1 MGSTRI
7 LLIRHLP
14 PYFSIDEKE
23 DLLKHF
29 GAVHVKNLS
38 SKIKK
43 SNTVFARFE
52 SEAAATAALHR
63 LHQLDILGYPL
74 TVEYARGVTEDDSG
88 LMQSPDFH
96 ETEEEKENSH
106 KHLQI
111 FLHKLNTW
119 NSPVNFTCPPPAHL
133 KYQYP
138 PPTPTVLHNISC
150 TLASVPKFYTQV
162 LHLMNKMNLPCPFQP
177 MPFPKSEVLS
187 SSVPLDMSEENDN
200 VPQEPVQTMELSEE
214 EESELE
220 SDGEGQQL
228 PTDVMPA
235 KRSLPH
241 KPKKVKRPKFIKPV
255 PAAMATVAKS
265 VKPEEVFEKVTCEPI
280 QRKIELKFSTAPGGD
295 GVVEK
300 MDEHGT
306 SPSGGFGLMF
316 PVPKNAY
323 EVESAKNTGI
333 TQEEET
339 RGSTITAEE
348 LEANRISPKDQKHH
362 PVFRNY
368 QPGIPSCRLYIKN
381 LAKQVTE
388 RDLHY
393 IYRRYLTPNTDEQG
407 NMFDVRLMTEGR
419 MKGQAFITL
428 QGTKEAEAALRETN
442 GYILKNKPLVV
453 QFARS
458 AKTKSS

>member
-1 MGSTRI
+1 MGSTRT

-14 PYFSIDEKE
+14 PDFSSDEKG
-23 DLLKHF
+23 DLLRHF

-43 SNTVFARFE
+43 SNAVFARFE

-74 TVEYARGVTEDDSG
+74 TVEYARGVSEDDCG

-96 ETEEEKENSH
+96 ETHEEKKNSH

-119 NSPVNFTCPPPAHL
+119 NSAVNFTCPPPAHL

-162 LHLMNKMNLPCPFQP
+162 LHLMNKMNLPCPFTP
-177 MPFPKSEVLS
+177 MPFSNPEILS
-187 SSVPLDMSEENDN
+187 SSVPLDMTEENDN
-200 VPQEPVQTMELSEE
+200 VPFQTEFSEE

-228 PTDVMPA
+228 PTDVIPA

-255 PAAMATVAKS
+255 PAAMATVVKS

-280 QRKIELKFSTAPGGD
+280 QRKIELKFVTAPGGD

-300 MDEHGT
+300 MDEQGT

-316 PVPKNAY
+316 PITKNA
-323 EVESAKNTGI
+323 EEEESAKNTGN
-333 TQEEET
+333 TQEDET

-362 PVFRNY
+362 PMFRNY

-393 IYRRYLTPNTDEQG
+393 IYRRYLAPSTDEQG
-407 NMFDVRLMTEGR
+407 SMFDVRLMTEGR

-428 QGTKEAEAALRETN
+428 PGTKEAEAALRETN

-458 AKTKSS
+458 AKTK